1 MSPSERPMG
10 EESPTGDVLS
20 PRGEKDRGD
29 VAERATRKRF
39 LLPAQG
45 DVPSLRTGRSGMQC
59 AYRSV
64 PGTIPYRDKLG
75 TLVHTDTANLGYK
88 SIVHT
93 EITQLF
99 IGL

>member
-29 VAERATRKRF
+29 
-39 LLPAQG
+39 
-45 DVPSLRTGRSGMQC
+45 C